1 MNEAMN
7 GYANYVSTLFD
18 VIKQH
23 LPSEVI
29 ATQFPAAI
37 VAILI
42 GVGVCVLGAKLARW
56 FITIIFASAGMVGGL
71 GLGKAL
77 GFSSPISALGGGL
90 ALGAVGFSLYRFWV
104 GLLAGAFLSSVALGI
119 VSSQTA
125 FPRLSEFN
133 ELNQK
138 TQTVEEVRDFQP
150 GPSENL
156 LGPSG
161 NVLQSGWEKLED
173 YGSRFWDYLN
183 QQDSSLRLKIVC
195 WGVGAGL
202 VGLLLGLLLSRL
214 TLIVFTAAF
223 GTLLISSG
231 IYVLGNGMGMDMLQ
245 ATRDRPGM
253 SVLAILSFFVV
264 SIALQTALTRK
275 EASASE

>member
-1 MNEAMN
+1 MNEMT
-7 GYANYVSTLFD
+7 NYISTLFD
-18 VIKQH
+18 VFKQH

-37 VAILI
+37 VAILM

-56 FITIIFASAGMVGGL
+56 FITIIFASAGMVCGL

-90 ALGAVGFSLYRFWV
+90 ALGAVGFSLHRFWV
-104 GLLAGAFLSSVALGI
+104 GLMAAAFLSSVALGV
-119 VSSQTA
+119 VSSQSA

-133 ELNQK
+133 DLEQK
-138 TQTVEEVRDFQP
+138 SQIVTEVQDFQL
-150 GPSENL
+150 GPSENA
-156 LGPSG
+156 
-161 NVLQSGWEKLED
+161 LQSGWDKLD
-173 YGSRFWDYLN
+173 AYGDRFWEYLN
-183 QQDSSLRLKIVC
+183 KQDSSLKLKVVG

-202 VGLLLGLLLSRL
+202 VGLLLGLLLSRI

-231 IYVLGNGMGMDMLQ
+231 VYVLGNGMGMDMLQ
-245 ATRDRPGM
+245 ATRDRPAM
-253 SVLAILSFFVV
+253 SGLAILSFFVV
-264 SIALQTALTRK
+264 SVALQTALTRK
-275 EASASE
+275 EAPASE

>member
-1 MNEAMN
+1 MQKYTEFA
-7 GYANYVSTLFD
+7 STLFD
-18 VIKQH
+18 VFRQH

-29 ATQFPAAI
+29 DTQFPAAI

-56 FITIIFASAGMVGGL
+56 FITIIFASAGMICGL

-90 ALGAVGFSLYRFWV
+90 ALGGVGFSLYRFWV
-104 GLLAGAFLSSVALGI
+104 GLLAGLFLSSVALGI

-125 FPRLSEFN
+125 FPRLTEFN
-133 ELNQK
+133 NLQQSTEPSVELQ
-138 TQTVEEVRDFQP
+138 DFQV
-150 GPSENL
+150 GSSQATLE
-156 LGPSG
+156 
-161 NVLQSGWEKLED
+161 SGWDQLEA
-173 YGSRFWDYLN
+173 YGERFWAFLN
-183 QQDSSLRLKIVC
+183 KQDESLRLKIVGY
-195 WGVGAGL
+195 GVGAGL
-202 VGLLLGLLLSRL
+202 VGLLLGLLLSRI

-245 ATRDRPGM
+245 ATRERPGM
-253 SVLAILSFFVV
+253 SGLAILAFFVV
-264 SIALQTALTRK
+264 SVVLQTALTRK
-275 EASASE
+275 EAPASE